1 MPSTQDFYDR
11 LVDIKNSQQQV
22 DTDVKSVKTSVD
34 KVNTTLQ
41 SGFAQLNNTLQA
53 GFTEL
58 ITLGNYTNQA
68 LYQNSQQ
75 NETIIC
81 ILEHI
86 SQHTCAILNEATAQ
100 TKLQEKIE
108 HSTEALEE
116 LYEATHSEAALQR
129 EREAALRAQIEE
141 CCPPPVPEPPCS
153 YEPCRA
159 PRRLPPPP
167 KVGRDDIR

>member
-11 LVDIKNSQQQV
+11 LGQTNGLLQQV
-22 DTDVKSVKTSVD
+22 DTDVKSVKTSVET
-34 KVNTTLQ
+34 VNTTLQ

-58 ITLGNYTNQA
+58 ITLGKYTNQA

-75 NETIIC
+75 NDTIIC

-86 SQHTCAILNEATAQ
+86 SQHTCAILNEAAAQ

-108 HSTEALEE
+108 HSTVALEE
-116 LYEATHSEAALQR
+116 LYEATHAEAALQR
-129 EREAALRAQIEE
+129 EREGALRAQIEE
-141 CCPPPVPEPPCS
+141 CCPPPPPEPPCT

-159 PRRLPPPP
+159 PRRLPAPP